1 MADHFTTDDG
11 LGPSQPEGTGTAT
24 SKPTIAD
31 SAIEHAR
38 EGKPD
43 GLCALPPEPLSRE
56 GLEGR
61 EDLDGLRREL
71 ATAVRERAWRG
82 PTWYR
87 LVAIGGEWANPAQ
100 ASIVLAPERIE
111 AR

>member
-11 LGPSQPEGTGTAT
+11 LSPSQPEGTGTDT
-24 SKPTIAD
+24 SKPTLAD

-43 GLCALPPEPLSRE
+43 GLCALPPEPLT
-56 GLEGR
+56 R

-71 ATAVRERAWRG
+71 AEAVRERARRG

-87 LVAIGGEWANPAQ
+87 LVAISAEWANPAQ
-100 ASIVLAPERIE
+100 ASIELAPERIE

>member
-11 LGPSQPEGTGTAT
+11 LGPSQPEGTGTDT
-24 SKPTIAD
+24 TKPTIAD
-31 SAIEHAR
+31 SAVRHAT

-43 GLCALPPEPLSRE
+43 GLRALPPEPPS
-56 GLEGR
+56 R
-61 EDLDGLRREL
+61 EDLESLRLEL
-71 ATAVRERAWRG
+71 AEAVRERARRG

-87 LVAIGGEWANPAQ
+87 LVAISAEWANPAQ
-100 ASIVLAPERIE
+100 ASIEQAPARIE